1 MINIRAATSAD
12 AKLIFE
18 LIVELAVYEKA
29 PHEVVTDE
37 NGISDS
43 LFGPTARAKA
53 LVCEVDGR
61 AVGYAVYFYSY
72 STWLGRNGIYLEDVY
87 VSPAF
92 RGRGAGKALLRQL
105 AQIAAAENCG
115 RLEWSV
121 LDWNTPAI
129 EFYEALGAQAQSEW
143 IKYRISGD
151 ALRKLAE

>member
-12 AKLIFE
+12 AKLIFD

-29 PHEVVTDE
+29 PHEGVTDE

>member
-12 AKLIFE
+12 AKLIFD

-72 STWLGRNGIYLEDVY
+72 STWLGRSKNPDMN
-87 VSPAF
+87 SKRRK
-92 RGRGAGKALLRQL
+92 RGSKDL
-105 AQIAAAENCG
+105 
-115 RLEWSV
+115 
-121 LDWNTPAI
+121 
-129 EFYEALGAQAQSEW
+129 
-143 IKYRISGD
+143 SG
-151 ALRKLAE
+151 LM

>member
-12 AKLIFE
+12 AKLIFD

-61 AVGYAVYFYSY
+61 AVSVAMAFIWKM
-72 STWLGRNGIYLEDVY
+72 STCRQRFVGEA
-87 VSPAF
+87 PA
-92 RGRGAGKALLRQL
+92 RRCCVNWR
-105 AQIAAAENCG
+105 
-115 RLEWSV
+115 R
-121 LDWNTPAI
+121 
-129 EFYEALGAQAQSEW
+129 
-143 IKYRISGD
+143 
-151 ALRKLAE
+151 